1 MRALP
6 VFHRNV
12 WARGRRWGLPVV
24 IGVALIVGLALMRPS
39 GLMAQEPAPVEMDAL
54 HRPFDEVLDIYVR
67 DGFVYYN
74 ALRSERTRLD
84 RYVASLA
91 EVSGVDAWDT
101 SRRLAFWVNAYNAF
115 VLQTVIDRYPIRG
128 KAPQYPTDSI
138 RQISGAFERRQFRAA
153 GRSVTLDQI
162 EKDQVAALG
171 DARALLALGR
181 GAQGGGRLRS
191 EAYTSSRLEAQLS
204 SAAREVVEHRGI
216 VHVDAGA
223 GLLSVTPLFSW
234 REDVF
239 VRTFAERADAR
250 FSTRSPL
257 ERAVLALVLP
267 HAVRG
272 EAEFLRKNDFRMQ
285 FHDFDWRLNDLA
297 TR

>member
-1 MRALP
+1 MRAVP
-6 VFHRNV
+6 SVV
-12 WARGRRWGLPVV
+12 CEARVRGWRCGRPLL
-24 IGVALIVGLALMRPS
+24 IGAALALGLALTVPVTI
-39 GLMAQEPAPVEMDAL
+39 GAQDPVPVEVDAL

-84 RYVASLA
+84 RYVTSLA
-91 EVSGVDAWDT
+91 EVSGVDAWEAP
-101 SRRLAFWVNAYNAF
+101 RRLAFWVNAYNAF

-153 GRSVTLDQI
+153 GRTVTLDQI
-162 EKDQVAALG
+162 ENEQVAPLG

-191 EAYTSSRLEAQLS
+191 EAYASSRIEAQLAA
-204 SAAREVVEHRGI
+204 AAREVVEHRGL

-234 REDVF
+234 REAAF
-239 VRTFAERADAR
+239 VRTFAERADGR
-250 FSTRSPL
+250 FASRSPL

-272 EAEFLRKNDFRMQ
+272 EAEFLRQNSFRMQ
-285 FHDFDWRLNDLA
+285 FHEFDWRLNDLA